1 MSGWTL
7 EGRERPLCPHVGR
20 PAENRY
26 RRPPR
31 RARSRI
37 GCGSWTSQVRLSK
50 RRDIGLDLRT
60 VNGTSNRTST
70 SQPQNA
76 YRALLP
82 AVENWSLLTG
92 TQAKP

>member
-7 EGRERPLCPHVGR
+7 EGRERPLCPLVGR

-60 VNGTSNRTST
+60 VNPHLDG
-70 SQPQNA
+70 PAANA